1 MKCTATQ
8 LRNDIYRILDRIL
21 ETGEPV
27 EIERGGRKL
36 KIVIETVRK
45 KPPIR
50 WVKRDGVIKG
60 NAEDY
65 THIDWTETWKPDL

>member
-1 MKCTATQ
+1 MKYTATQ
-8 LRNDIYRILDRIL
+8 LRNDIYRILDRVI

-36 KIVIETVRK
+36 RIVVEGARK

-50 WVKRDGVIKG
+50 WVKRDGVITG
-60 NAEDY
+60 DAEDY